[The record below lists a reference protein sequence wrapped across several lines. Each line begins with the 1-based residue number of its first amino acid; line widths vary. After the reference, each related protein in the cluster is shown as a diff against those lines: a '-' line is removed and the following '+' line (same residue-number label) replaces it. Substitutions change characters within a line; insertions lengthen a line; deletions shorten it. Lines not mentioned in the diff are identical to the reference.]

1 MTGVLVL
8 MVLTVLTVSGL
19 VSSSIGNDAH
29 ARAPEGHDTVP
40 AAISAGGPIID
51 ARADPVRSGRLPDR
65 TVALTFDDGPD
76 PVWTREILEVLA
88 RHRVPGTFFVVGS
101 MVARHPDMAQRVVA
115 SGSEIGVH
123 TFTHPDLAGVSD
135 LRRDREIADTEL
147 AIAGATGVS
156 THLVRPP
163 FSSTSDALDDPGYGT
178 VLAAGRQGYVTVL
191 TDVDGEDWQRPG
203 VDAIVR
209 NATPQNGAGAT
220 VLLHDAGGDRAQTV
234 AALDRLIPQLQAQ
247 GYRFATVSD
256 AAGLGPHGQPAPSR
270 DRMVG
275 QGLLAT
281 VGVAQGVVTLMEI
294 ALIGVGGLV
303 IARLVVMLVVARRH
317 AKRRRDPSFSWGE
330 PVTDPVSV
338 VVPAYNESENI
349 EATVRSILANDHPL
363 EVVVVDDGSTDG
375 TADLLEDLA
384 LPRVRVVRQANAGKS
399 EALNRGVAAAK
410 HDLIVMIDGDTIFQ
424 PDTVAQLVAPF
435 ADPAIGAVAGN
446 VKIANRDRLIPRMQ
460 HLEYVVGFNVDRRV
474 QDTWGSI
481 STIPGA
487 AGAFRREAVQEV
499 GGLSSDTLA
508 EDTDLTIALGR
519 AGWRV
524 VYSERALA
532 WTEAPVSAGQLWRQR
547 FRWSY
552 GTMQALWKHRRALR
566 ERGASGRMGRLGLAH
581 IGIFHVALPLAAPL
595 VDLLFVYGLL
605 FGDPA
610 VALLLWGSMLLLQL
624 IAGVL
629 AFRMDGEPLGPLWA
643 LPVQQIMYRQLM
655 YVVLVQA
662 VISAL
667 TGAGVR
673 WQKLQ
678 RTGAVAEHL
687 APAAPADTRL
697 GDDGR
702 SRPAADRLPAP
713 AAVRGPAPDAEP
725 AEPAATRAPRTGGG
739 RERWLDLLRAIALIR
754 VVTYHAFGDGWM
766 SMVFP
771 SMGVMFAL
779 GGSLMV
785 QSLRR
790 GEALDVIGH
799 RLRRLLPPLWFF
811 GLLAVPLMLWHG
823 WAGQD
828 ADGSVTS
835 PLVWSDLL
843 YWVFPLVD
851 PPGSDWGSDAVVGL
865 WYIRAYLW
873 FVLLTPLMLW
883 VFRRRPLLAL
893 SVPLLVVGL
902 DAVLGSPMG
911 EWGAIGPVLVDGA
924 TFAACWMLGFAHR
937 DGTLRKLPVLLA
949 WGGAA
954 VLVAGGLAWAFT
966 HPAGDIG
973 IDLNDIPF
981 AQALVSFGAVLL
993 VLRFNP
999 AVAWLER
1006 VPLLGRLVTVVNA
1019 RAITIYLWHNVAI
1032 AVSPSIGD
1040 VLGWES
1046 EGQHFAIAV
1055 VLIVVSVLAFGWV
1068 EDLAA
1073 GRSLSLLPN
1082 SGGGARRPARRAAE
1096 GPRPPVIPND
1106 VENGVTSAL
1115 SQGSLRALVGRVVGA
1130 APPSGHADRVAAVL
1144 PRPGQPRPGQTAA
1157 HQPRPAAA
1165 SGSAGDA
1172 RAVVAAGAARGTGPE
1187 PAASAVPSRRPRR
1200 PACRS
1205 RWGRG
1210 VRPAPAAG
1218 HRPLHPGA
1226 ADLGGPRRARPR
1238 ARPAAP
1244 AAVAHPHPAA
1254 TGPDA
1259 RRGDRGRAEPSAG
1272 PRPGA
1277 VVPGHGGR
1285 PGRRRQAGRTS
1296 RPPPPLRR
1304 RPGAA
1309 SLSVPTGRAGRR
1321 SGVRGDHPDHDA
1333 DRAEHG
1339 HHGAPEERRADVPRA
1354 PGAPHDDGRQ
1364 QPEDR
1369 DAEERQGERGEDA
1382 RGPVRHGAVALGGE
1396 LGRPGLAGGRVRRG
1410 VDRDGDPPP
1419 AGKKMP
1425 SQS

>member
-29 ARAPEGHDTVP
+29 ARAPEGHESVP

-51 ARADPVRSGRLPDR
+51 ARTDPVRSGRLPDR

-76 PVWTREILEVLA
+76 PVWTPEILEVLA

-123 TFTHPDLAGVSD
+123 TFTHPDLAGVSE

-281 VGVAQGVVTLMEI
+281 VGVAQGVVTLMKI

-399 EALNRGVAAAK
+399 AALNRGVAAAK

-446 VKIANRDRLIPRMQ
+446 VKIANRVRLIPRMQ

-474 QDTWGSI
+474 QDTWGAI

-524 VYSERALA
+524 VYAERALA

-687 APAAPADTRL
+687 APAAPAPVRSDTRL

-713 AAVRGPAPDAEP
+713 AAARGPAPDAEP

-739 RERWLDLLRAIALIR
+739 RERWLDLLRAGALIR

-883 VFRRRPLLAL
+883 VFRRRPLVAL

-954 VLVAGGLAWAFT
+954 VLVVGGLAWAFT

-1040 VLGWES
+1040 VLGRES

-1055 VLIVVSVLAFGWV
+1055 VLVVVSVLAFGWV

-1082 SGGGARRPARRAAE
+1082 SGGGARRPARRAAA

-1106 VENGVTSAL
+1106 VENVVTSAL

-1144 PRPGQPRPGQTAA
+1144 PRPGQPRPGQTGVDRPPSGQPVADP
-1157 HQPRPAAA
+1157 PRPSSTEAPRAAPA
-1165 SGSAGDA
+1165 PPSRPAPRGAPVPTGGARRPVPSSPPTGVPVPVGARGAVGSAGP
-1172 RAVVAAGAARGTGPE
+1172 GTGRYTPVPRT
-1187 PAASAVPSRRPRR
+1187 PAVPGVPVPVPAPPPPLPSPTPTPPRPSRTPDAATGVVPSRPRDHDPVLSFR
-1200 PACRS
+1200 E
-1205 RWGRG
+1205 GTG
-1210 VRPAPAAG
+1210 DAAG
-1218 HRPLHPGA
+1218 
-1226 ADLGGPRRARPR
+1226 D
-1238 ARPAAP
+1238 
-1244 AAVAHPHPAA
+1244 AA
-1254 TGPDA
+1254 TA
-1259 RRGDRGRAEPSAG
+1259 N
-1272 PRPGA
+1272 RP
-1277 VVPGHGGR
+1277 GGR
-1285 PGRRRQAGRTS
+1285 PGRHS
-1296 RPPPPLRR
+1296 R
-1304 RPGAA
+1304 
-1309 SLSVPTGRAGRR
+1309 
-1321 SGVRGDHPDHDA
+1321 RGDGP
-1333 DRAEHG
+1333 
-1339 HHGAPEERRADVPRA
+1339 APRR
-1354 PGAPHDDGRQ
+1354 
-1364 QPEDR
+1364 
-1369 DAEERQGERGEDA
+1369 
-1382 RGPVRHGAVALGGE
+1382 
-1396 LGRPGLAGGRVRRG
+1396 
-1410 VDRDGDPPP
+1410 
-1419 AGKKMP
+1419 
-1425 SQS
+1425 

>member
-1 MTGVLVL
+1 MTVVLVV

-19 VSSSIGNDAH
+19 VNSAIGNDAH
-29 ARAPEGHDTVP
+29 ARPPEGHEDVP

-51 ARADPVRSGRLPDR
+51 SRTQPVRSARLPDR

-76 PVWTREILEVLA
+76 PTWTPQILAVLA
-88 RHRVPGTFFVVGS
+88 RHQVPGTFFTVGS
-101 MVARHPDMAQRVVA
+101 MVARHPELAQRIVA

-135 LRRDREIADTEL
+135 WRRDREIADTEL

-156 THLVRPP
+156 THLIRPP
-163 FSSTSDALDDPGYGT
+163 FSSTADALDDPGYGT
-178 VLAAGRQGYVTVL
+178 VLAAGRDGYVTVL
-191 TDVDGEDWQRPG
+191 TDVDSEDWQRPG
-203 VDAIVR
+203 VDAVVR

-220 VLLHDAGGDRAQTV
+220 VLLHDAGGDRTQTV
-234 AALDRLIPQLQAQ
+234 AALDRLIPELQAQ

-256 AAGLGPHGQPAPSR
+256 AAGLGPHGQPAPAR
-270 DRMVG
+270 DRTLG
-275 QGLLAT
+275 HALLAT
-281 VGVAQGVVTLMEI
+281 VGVAQGVVSVMAL
-294 ALIGVGGLV
+294 ALIGVGALV
-303 IARLVVMLVVARRH
+303 IMRLVVMVVVARRH

-338 VVPAYNESENI
+338 VVPAYNEAENI

-384 LPRVRVVRQANAGKS
+384 LPRVRVVRQENAGKS
-399 EALNRGVAAAK
+399 AALNRGVAAAK

-424 PDTVAQLVAPF
+424 PDTVGQLVAPF
-435 ADPAIGAVAGN
+435 ADPGTGAVAGN
-446 VKIANRDRLIPRMQ
+446 VKIANRTRMVPRMQ
-460 HLEYVVGFNVDRRV
+460 HIEYVVGFNVDRRV
-474 QDTWGSI
+474 QDSWGSI

-524 VYSERALA
+524 VYADRALA

-581 IGIFHVALPLAAPL
+581 IGVFHVALPLAAPL
-595 VDLLFVYGLL
+595 VDLLFVYGLI

-610 VALLLWGSMLLLQL
+610 VALLLWGSMLVLQV
-624 IAGVL
+624 IAGVI
-629 AFRMDGEPLGPLWA
+629 AFRMDDEPLGPLWA
-643 LPVQQIMYRQLM
+643 LPVQQLMYRQLM

-662 VISAL
+662 VVSAL

-687 APAAPADTRL
+687 AAPA
-697 GDDGR
+697 GQDGR

-713 AAVRGPAPDAEP
+713 ATVRGPAPDDAPAAP
-725 AEPAATRAPRTGGG
+725 AETRAPRTGGG
-739 RERWLDLLRAIALIR
+739 RERWLDLLRATALVR

-811 GLLAVPLMLWHG
+811 GLLAVPIMLWHG

-828 ADGSVTS
+828 ADGDVVS

-843 YWVFPLVD
+843 YWVFPLID
-851 PPGSDWGSDAVVGL
+851 PPGSDWGADAVVGL

-873 FVLLTPLMLW
+873 FVLLTPVMLW
-883 VFRRRPLLAL
+883 AFRRRPLVALA
-893 SVPLLVVGL
+893 VPLVVVGV
-902 DAVLGSPMG
+902 DAVLGSPIS
-911 EWGAIGPVLVDGA
+911 EWANAGPVLVDGA

-937 DGTLRKLPVLLA
+937 DGTLRRLPLA
-949 WGGAA
+949 LTSGLA
-954 VLVAGGLAWAFT
+954 VLFVGGGLAWAFT

-981 AQALVSFGAVLL
+981 AQALVSLGAVLL
-993 VLRFNP
+993 VLRLNP
-999 AVAWLER
+999 QVAWLEK
-1006 VPLLGRLVTVVNA
+1006 VPVLGRLVTVVNA

-1032 AVSPSIGD
+1032 GVAPAIGD
-1040 VLGWES
+1040 RFGWNS

-1055 VLIVVSVLAFGWV
+1055 WLIVVAVLAFGWV

-1073 GRSLSLLPN
+1073 GRKLSLLPDGRGN
-1082 SGGGARRPARRAAE
+1082 ARREPRRAAA
-1096 GPRPPVIPND
+1096 GPTPPVIPTD
-1106 VENGVTSAL
+1106 VENGETSAL
-1115 SQGSLRALVGRVVGA
+1115 SQGSLRTRISRVVGVA
-1130 APPSGHADRVAAVL
+1130 PSPPVDRVVARPRPALSAPPVASPPAGV
-1144 PRPGQPRPGQTAA
+1144 PRPGGPGTGRYSPVPAGVP
-1157 HQPRPAAA
+1157 PRPA
-1165 SGSAGDA
+1165 
-1172 RAVVAAGAARGTGPE
+1172 
-1187 PAASAVPSRRPRR
+1187 
-1200 PACRS
+1200 
-1205 RWGRG
+1205 
-1210 VRPAPAAG
+1210 
-1218 HRPLHPGA
+1218 PGC
-1226 ADLGGPRRARPR
+1226 
-1238 ARPAAP
+1238 
-1244 AAVAHPHPAA
+1244 
-1254 TGPDA
+1254 
-1259 RRGDRGRAEPSAG
+1259 S
-1272 PRPGA
+1272 
-1277 VVPGHGGR
+1277 
-1285 PGRRRQAGRTS
+1285 
-1296 RPPPPLRR
+1296 
-1304 RPGAA
+1304 
-1309 SLSVPTGRAGRR
+1309 
-1321 SGVRGDHPDHDA
+1321 
-1333 DRAEHG
+1333 
-1339 HHGAPEERRADVPRA
+1339 
-1354 PGAPHDDGRQ
+1354 
-1364 QPEDR
+1364 
-1369 DAEERQGERGEDA
+1369 
-1382 RGPVRHGAVALGGE
+1382 
-1396 LGRPGLAGGRVRRG
+1396 
-1410 VDRDGDPPP
+1410 
-1419 AGKKMP
+1419 
-1425 SQS
+1425 

>member
-1 MTGVLVL
+1 MTKRRTRSTAPKRRWGIWTMTGVLVL

-29 ARAPEGHDTVP
+29 ARAPEGHESVP

-76 PVWTREILEVLA
+76 PVWTPEILEVLA

-123 TFTHPDLAGVSD
+123 TFTHPDLAGVSE

-399 EALNRGVAAAK
+399 AALNRGVAAAK

-524 VYSERALA
+524 VYAERALA
-532 WTEAPVSAGQLWRQR
+532 WTEAPVSAG
-547 FRWSY
+547 
-552 GTMQALWKHRRALR
+552 
-566 ERGASGRMGRLGLAH
+566 
-581 IGIFHVALPLAAPL
+581 
-595 VDLLFVYGLL
+595 
-605 FGDPA
+605 PA
-610 VALLLWGSMLLLQL
+610 VAPAVPLELRDDAGALEAPPRAARTRRLGTHGAPRARPHRDLPRRAAAGRAPGRPALRLRAALRRPGGGAAALGLDAAAAADRRRARVPDGRRAARSRSGPCRCNRSCTGSSCTWCWS
-624 IAGVL
+624 
-629 AFRMDGEPLGPLWA
+629 RPS
-643 LPVQQIMYRQLM
+643 
-655 YVVLVQA
+655 
-662 VISAL
+662 ISAL

-687 APAAPADTRL
+687 APAAPARADTRL

-823 WAGQD
+823 WAAQD

-1144 PRPGQPRPGQTAA
+1144 PRPGASPLRTDRRRPGPSGT
-1157 HQPRPAAA
+1157 PPVLRPGA
-1165 SGSAGDA
+1165 SRGA
-1172 RAVVAAGAARGTGPE
+1172 RAVVAAGASGRSGPGRWRPPSRPVVPADRRAGHGGGPGRPPARAPVATPRCPGRRPSPACPSPCPPRRLRCLLPRPPRRDRPGPPTPATGV
-1187 PAASAVPSRRPRR
+1187 VPSRPRGHDPVLSFR
-1200 PACRS
+1200 DTA
-1205 RWGRG
+1205 GDGARG
-1210 VRPAPAAG
+1210 ET
-1218 HRPLHPGA
+1218 
-1226 ADLGGPRRARPR
+1226 
-1238 ARPAAP
+1238 
-1244 AAVAHPHPAA
+1244 A
-1254 TGPDA
+1254 TG
-1259 RRGDRGRAEPSAG
+1259 DRP
-1272 PRPGA
+1272 
-1277 VVPGHGGR
+1277 GGR
-1285 PGRRRQAGRTS
+1285 PGRHH
-1296 RPPPPLRR
+1296 
-1304 RPGAA
+1304 
-1309 SLSVPTGRAGRR
+1309 R
-1321 SGVRGDHPDHDA
+1321 SGD
-1333 DRAEHG
+1333 
-1339 HHGAPEERRADVPRA
+1339 
-1354 PGAPHDDGRQ
+1354 
-1364 QPEDR
+1364 
-1369 DAEERQGERGEDA
+1369 
-1382 RGPVRHGAVALGGE
+1382 
-1396 LGRPGLAGGRVRRG
+1396 
-1410 VDRDGDPPP
+1410 DPPP
-1419 AGKKMP
+1419 RR
-1425 SQS
+1425 

>member
-1 MTGVLVL
+1 M
-8 MVLTVLTVSGL
+8 
-19 VSSSIGNDAH
+19 
-29 ARAPEGHDTVP
+29 
-40 AAISAGGPIID
+40 
-51 ARADPVRSGRLPDR
+51 
-65 TVALTFDDGPD
+65 
-76 PVWTREILEVLA
+76 
-88 RHRVPGTFFVVGS
+88 
-101 MVARHPDMAQRVVA
+101 
-115 SGSEIGVH
+115 
-123 TFTHPDLAGVSD
+123 
-135 LRRDREIADTEL
+135 
-147 AIAGATGVS
+147 
-156 THLVRPP
+156 
-163 FSSTSDALDDPGYGT
+163 
-178 VLAAGRQGYVTVL
+178 
-191 TDVDGEDWQRPG
+191 
-203 VDAIVR
+203 
-209 NATPQNGAGAT
+209 
-220 VLLHDAGGDRAQTV
+220 
-234 AALDRLIPQLQAQ
+234 
-247 GYRFATVSD
+247 
-256 AAGLGPHGQPAPSR
+256 
-270 DRMVG
+270 
-275 QGLLAT
+275 
-281 VGVAQGVVTLMEI
+281 
-294 ALIGVGGLV
+294 
-303 IARLVVMLVVARRH
+303 
-317 AKRRRDPSFSWGE
+317 
-330 PVTDPVSV
+330 
-338 VVPAYNESENI
+338 
-349 EATVRSILANDHPL
+349 
-363 EVVVVDDGSTDG
+363 
-375 TADLLEDLA
+375 
-384 LPRVRVVRQANAGKS
+384 
-399 EALNRGVAAAK
+399 
-410 HDLIVMIDGDTIFQ
+410 
-424 PDTVAQLVAPF
+424 
-435 ADPAIGAVAGN
+435 
-446 VKIANRDRLIPRMQ
+446 
-460 HLEYVVGFNVDRRV
+460 
-474 QDTWGSI
+474 
-481 STIPGA
+481 
-487 AGAFRREAVQEV
+487 
-499 GGLSSDTLA
+499 
-508 EDTDLTIALGR
+508 
-519 AGWRV
+519 
-524 VYSERALA
+524 
-532 WTEAPVSAGQLWRQR
+532 
-547 FRWSY
+547 
-552 GTMQALWKHRRALR
+552 
-566 ERGASGRMGRLGLAH
+566 
-581 IGIFHVALPLAAPL
+581 
-595 VDLLFVYGLL
+595 
-605 FGDPA
+605 
-610 VALLLWGSMLLLQL
+610 
-624 IAGVL
+624 
-629 AFRMDGEPLGPLWA
+629 
-643 LPVQQIMYRQLM
+643 
-655 YVVLVQA
+655 
-662 VISAL
+662 
-667 TGAGVR
+667 
-673 WQKLQ
+673 
-678 RTGAVAEHL
+678 
-687 APAAPADTRL
+687 
-697 GDDGR
+697 
-702 SRPAADRLPAP
+702 
-713 AAVRGPAPDAEP
+713 
-725 AEPAATRAPRTGGG
+725 
-739 RERWLDLLRAIALIR
+739 
-754 VVTYHAFGDGWM
+754 TYHAFGDGWM

-1144 PRPGQPRPGQTAA
+1144 PRPGQPRTDQSRPGQTGADQPPGRA
-1157 HQPRPAAA
+1157 GVDQARPDQPRPSSTPAPRAAPA
-1165 SGSAGDA
+1165 PSSRPAP
-1172 RAVVAAGAARGTGPE
+1172 RGLRSR
-1187 PAASAVPSRRPRR
+1187 PAAPAVPCRRPRR

-1210 VRPAPAAG
+1210 VRRHPADRAPAATP
-1218 HRPLHPGA
+1218 RCPRTSAVPG
-1226 ADLGGPRRARPR
+1226 RARPR

-1244 AAVAHPHPAA
+1244 AAVSHARPAA

-1259 RRGDRGRAEPSAG
+1259 RRRDRRRAGRPRGHDPVLSFRDAAEGKDRRGTG
-1272 PRPGA
+1272 P
-1277 VVPGHGGR
+1277 GGR
-1285 PGRRRQAGRTS
+1285 PGR
-1296 RPPPPLRR
+1296 
-1304 RPGAA
+1304 
-1309 SLSVPTGRAGRR
+1309 
-1321 SGVRGDHPDHDA
+1321 
-1333 DRAEHG
+1333 
-1339 HHGAPEERRADVPRA
+1339 HH
-1354 PGAPHDDGRQ
+1354 
-1364 QPEDR
+1364 
-1369 DAEERQGERGEDA
+1369 
-1382 RGPVRHGAVALGGE
+1382 RHGDDPA
-1396 LGRPGLAGGRVRRG
+1396 PRR
-1410 VDRDGDPPP
+1410 
-1419 AGKKMP
+1419 
-1425 SQS
+1425 

>member
-1 MTGVLVL
+1 MTTTGTQTSRPPRRWGIWTMTGVLAV

-19 VSSSIGNDAH
+19 VNASIGNDAH
-29 ARAPEGHDTVP
+29 ARAPEGHDAVP
-40 AAISAGGPIID
+40 SSVSTGGPIID
-51 ARADPVRSGRLPDR
+51 ARTDPVRSARLPER

-76 PVWTREILEVLA
+76 PTWTPEILAVLA

-101 MVARHPDMAQRVVA
+101 MVARHPDLAQRVVT

-123 TFTHPDLAGVSD
+123 TFTHPDLAGVSEW
-135 LRRDREIADTEL
+135 RRDREIADTEL
-147 AIAGATGVS
+147 AIAGATGIS

-178 VLAAGRQGYVTVL
+178 VVAAGRQGYVTVL

-234 AALDRLIPQLQAQ
+234 AALDKLIPQLQAQ
-247 GYRFATVSD
+247 GYRFTTVSA
-256 AAGLGPHGQPAPSR
+256 AAGLGPHGQPAPPR
-270 DRMVG
+270 DRFVG
-275 QGLLAT
+275 QALLAT
-281 VGVAQGVVTLMEI
+281 VGVAQGLVTLMQV

-303 IARLVVMLVVARRH
+303 ILRLVVMVVVARRH
-317 AKRRRDPSFSWGE
+317 ARRRKDPAFTWGD

-338 VVPAYNESENI
+338 IVPAYNEAENI

-384 LPRVRVVRQANAGKS
+384 LPRVRVIRQVNAGKS
-399 EALNRGVAAAK
+399 AALNRGVAAAK
-410 HDLIVMIDGDTIFQ
+410 NDLIVMIDGDTIFQ

-435 ADPAIGAVAGN
+435 ADPDVGAVAGN

-474 QDTWGSI
+474 QDAWGSI

-524 VYSERALA
+524 VYNERALA

-581 IGIFHVALPLAAPL
+581 IGIFHVGLPLAAPL

-610 VALLLWGSMLLLQL
+610 VALMLWGSMLLLQL

-643 LPVQQIMYRQLM
+643 LPVQQLMYRQLM

-687 APAAPADTRL
+687 ATPQVA
-697 GDDGR
+697 DGR

-713 AAVRGPAPDAEP
+713 AVTRGPAPDDAPVSAEVP
-725 AEPAATRAPRTGGG
+725 VAKPKGGG
-739 RERWLDLLRAIALIR
+739 RERWLDLLRAIALLR
-754 VVTYHAFGDGWM
+754 VVTYHAFGGGWM

-811 GLLAVPLMLWHG
+811 GLLAVPVMLWHG
-823 WAGQD
+823 WAAQD
-828 ADGSVTS
+828 ADGTVES
-835 PLVWSDLL
+835 PLVWSNLL
-843 YWVFPLVD
+843 YWLFPLVD
-851 PPGSDWGSDAVVGL
+851 PPGSDWGADAVVGL

-883 VFRRRPLLAL
+883 AFRRRPVVALA
-893 SVPLLVVGL
+893 VPLVVVGL
-902 DAVLGSPMG
+902 DAILGSPLG

-937 DGTLRKLPVLLA
+937 DGTLRRIPVLAA
-949 WGGAA
+949 WGAAA
-954 VLVAGGLAWAFT
+954 VLVAGGLYWAFT
-966 HPAGDIG
+966 HPAGDDG
-973 IDLNDIPF
+973 VDLNDIPF

-993 VLRFNP
+993 VLRLNP
-999 AVAWLER
+999 QVAWLER

-1032 AVSPSIGD
+1032 AFAPSIGD
-1040 VLGWES
+1040 LFGWDS
-1046 EGQHFAIAV
+1046 EGQHFLIAV
-1055 VLIVVSVLAFGWV
+1055 WLVIVAVLAFGWV

-1073 GRSLSLLPN
+1073 GRSLSLLPD
-1082 SGGGARRPARRAAE
+1082 GRGKARPARRVAE
-1096 GPRPPVIPND
+1096 GPKPPVIPTD
-1106 VENGVTSAL
+1106 VENGETSAL
-1115 SQGSLRALVGRVVGA
+1115 SQGSLRARFARFTGA
-1130 APPSGHADRVAAVL
+1130 APVPGPHADRVAAVL
-1144 PRPGQPRPGQTAA
+1144 P
-1157 HQPRPAAA
+1157 PRPAGRPPVPTSPPTGVPMNPGTGRYTRVPAEAA
-1165 SGSAGDA
+1165 PGGHPGPGAGPGAGPGSAPGPG
-1172 RAVVAAGAARGTGPE
+1172 AGPGPATGRW
-1187 PAASAVPSRRPRR
+1187 AGGRVPS
-1200 PACRS
+1200 
-1205 RWGRG
+1205 
-1210 VRPAPAAG
+1210 
-1218 HRPLHPGA
+1218 PGA
-1226 ADLGGPRRARPR
+1226 APGPASVTPS
-1238 ARPAAP
+1238 RPASVPAP
-1244 AAVAHPHPAA
+1244 VPA
-1254 TGPDA
+1254 
-1259 RRGDRGRAEPSAG
+1259 
-1272 PRPGA
+1272 
-1277 VVPGHGGR
+1277 
-1285 PGRRRQAGRTS
+1285 
-1296 RPPPPLRR
+1296 PPPPLPSPTPTPPRPAR
-1304 RPGAA
+1304 PARPGGPAQPA
-1309 SLSVPTGRAGRR
+1309 TPPRGQGRPEPTRAPDEPVLSF
-1321 SGVRGDHPDHDA
+1321 
-1333 DRAEHG
+1333 AE
-1339 HHGAPEERRADVPRA
+1339 GAPRPR
-1354 PGAPHDDGRQ
+1354 GRHHRS
-1364 QPEDR
+1364 D
-1369 DAEERQGERGEDA
+1369 
-1382 RGPVRHGAVALGGE
+1382 
-1396 LGRPGLAGGRVRRG
+1396 
-1410 VDRDGDPPP
+1410 
-1419 AGKKMP
+1419 
-1425 SQS
+1425 

>member
-1 MTGVLVL
+1 MNRRTRPTPPRRRWGIWTMTGVLVL

-29 ARAPEGHDTVP
+29 ARAPEGHETVP

-51 ARADPVRSGRLPDR
+51 ARTDPVRSGRLPDR

-76 PVWTREILEVLA
+76 PVWTPEILEVLA

-123 TFTHPDLAGVSD
+123 TFTHPDLAGVSE

-281 VGVAQGVVTLMEI
+281 VGVAQGVVTLMEV

-338 VVPAYNESENI
+338 VVPAYNESDNI

-399 EALNRGVAAAK
+399 AALNRGVAAAK

-424 PDTVAQLVAPF
+424 SDTVAQLVAPF

-524 VYSERALA
+524 VYAEHALA

-581 IGIFHVALPLAAPL
+581 IGVFHVALPLAAPL

-687 APAAPADTRL
+687 APAAPARADTRL

-702 SRPAADRLPAP
+702 SRPAADRLPVP

-828 ADGSVTS
+828 ADGTVTS

-954 VLVAGGLAWAFT
+954 VLVAGGLGWAFT

-999 AVAWLER
+999 QVAWLER

-1032 AVSPSIGD
+1032 AVSPTIGD

-1055 VLIVVSVLAFGWV
+1055 ALIVVSVLGFGWV

-1082 SGGGARRPARRAAE
+1082 SGGGARRPARRAPE

-1144 PRPGQPRPGQTAA
+1144 PRPGQPRPGQDGADQPRPD
-1157 HQPRPAAA
+1157 QPRPASAPAPRAA
-1165 SGSAGDA
+1165 PGPASRPAPRGAPTPSGGAGRPVPSSPATGVPVPVGARGAAGSAGP
-1172 RAVVAAGAARGTGPE
+1172 GTGRYTPV
-1187 PAASAVPSRRPRR
+1187 PRTSAVPS
-1200 PACRS
+1200 
-1205 RWGRG
+1205 
-1210 VRPAPAAG
+1210 
-1218 HRPLHPGA
+1218 
-1226 ADLGGPRRARPR
+1226 GGPVPV
-1238 ARPAAP
+1238 PA
-1244 AAVAHPHPAA
+1244 
-1254 TGPDA
+1254 
-1259 RRGDRGRAEPSAG
+1259 
-1272 PRPGA
+1272 
-1277 VVPGHGGR
+1277 
-1285 PGRRRQAGRTS
+1285 
-1296 RPPPPLRR
+1296 PPPPLPSPTPRPTPQPTARPARPAPRLVTPSGGTARRPSAPPDPTGSPETVTGLVPGRAAAHEPVLSFDDPSVR
-1304 RPGAA
+1304 RPGRHH
-1309 SLSVPTGRAGRR
+1309 RAG
-1321 SGVRGDHPDHDA
+1321 
-1333 DRAEHG
+1333 
-1339 HHGAPEERRADVPRA
+1339 
-1354 PGAPHDDGRQ
+1354 DDGSS
-1364 QPEDR
+1364 P
-1369 DAEERQGERGEDA
+1369 RG
-1382 RGPVRHGAVALGGE
+1382 
-1396 LGRPGLAGGRVRRG
+1396 
-1410 VDRDGDPPP
+1410 
-1419 AGKKMP
+1419 
-1425 SQS
+1425 

>member
-1 MTGVLVL
+1 
-8 MVLTVLTVSGL
+8 
-19 VSSSIGNDAH
+19 
-29 ARAPEGHDTVP
+29 
-40 AAISAGGPIID
+40 
-51 ARADPVRSGRLPDR
+51 
-65 TVALTFDDGPD
+65 
-76 PVWTREILEVLA
+76 
-88 RHRVPGTFFVVGS
+88 

-524 VYSERALA
+524 VYAERALA
-532 WTEAPVSAGQLWRQR
+532 WTEAPVTAGQLWRQR

-713 AAVRGPAPDAEP
+713 ATVRGPAPDAEP

-739 RERWLDLLRAIALIR
+739 RERWLDLLRAVALIR

-851 PPGSDWGSDAVVGL
+851 PPGSDWGADAVVGL

-981 AQALVSFGAVLL
+981 APGPGLVRRGAARAAVQPGGRVAGAGAAARAPGHRRQRPGDHDLPVAQRGHRGRALDRRRPRLGVRGPALRDRRRPDRRQRARVRLGRGPRGGPVALAAAEQRRRGPSPGPSCRRGPPPAGDPQRRRERGHVGAV
-993 VLRFNP
+993 
-999 AVAWLER
+999 AGVAAR
-1006 VPLLGRLVTVVNA
+1006 PRRPGR
-1019 RAITIYLWHNVAI
+1019 R
-1032 AVSPSIGD
+1032 
-1040 VLGWES
+1040 
-1046 EGQHFAIAV
+1046 
-1055 VLIVVSVLAFGWV
+1055 
-1068 EDLAA
+1068 
-1073 GRSLSLLPN
+1073 GRTAL
-1082 SGGGARRPARRAAE
+1082 GARRPRRRGPAPPRAAA
-1096 GPRPPVIPND
+1096 PRTDRRRSSPVPISP
-1106 VENGVTSAL
+1106 VA
-1115 SQGSLRALVGRVVGA
+1115 GSRPATPAPDTRPAPRGA
-1130 APPSGHADRVAAVL
+1130 PAPD
-1144 PRPGQPRPGQTAA
+1144 
-1157 HQPRPAAA
+1157 RPAA
-1165 SGSAGDA
+1165 
-1172 RAVVAAGAARGTGPE
+1172 P
-1187 PAASAVPSRRPRR
+1187 AVPSRRPRR

-1205 RWGRG
+1205 RSGRG
-1210 VRPAPAAG
+1210 VRSAPPARAPAATPRCRAP
-1218 HRPLHPGA
+1218 RPSPVCPSPCP
-1226 ADLGGPRRARPR
+1226 PRRPRCRLPRPPRRDRPGRPTRRPGSCR
-1238 ARPAAP
+1238 AVRGATTRCCRSATRQ
-1244 AAVAHPHPAA
+1244 A
-1254 TGPDA
+1254 TG
-1259 RRGDRGRAEPSAG
+1259 RRGPA
-1272 PRPGA
+1272 
-1277 VVPGHGGR
+1277 GGR
-1285 PGRRRQAGRTS
+1285 PGRHH
-1296 RPPPPLRR
+1296 
-1304 RPGAA
+1304 
-1309 SLSVPTGRAGRR
+1309 R
-1321 SGVRGDHPDHDA
+1321 SGDDP
-1333 DRAEHG
+1333 
-1339 HHGAPEERRADVPRA
+1339 APRR
-1354 PGAPHDDGRQ
+1354 
-1364 QPEDR
+1364 
-1369 DAEERQGERGEDA
+1369 
-1382 RGPVRHGAVALGGE
+1382 
-1396 LGRPGLAGGRVRRG
+1396 
-1410 VDRDGDPPP
+1410 
-1419 AGKKMP
+1419 
-1425 SQS
+1425 

>member
-1 MTGVLVL
+1 MTAVLAV

-19 VSSSIGNDAH
+19 VNAGIGNDAH
-29 ARAPEGHDTVP
+29 ARAPEGHDAVP
-40 AAISAGGPIID
+40 AGVSTGGPIID
-51 ARADPVRSGRLPDR
+51 ARADPVRSARLPER

-76 PVWTREILEVLA
+76 PVWTPAILEVLA

-115 SGSEIGVH
+115 AGSEIGVH
-123 TFTHPDLAGVSD
+123 TFTHPDLAGVTD
-135 LRRDREIADTEL
+135 WRRDREIADTEL

-178 VLAAGRQGYVTVL
+178 VVAAGRAGYVTVL

-234 AALDRLIPQLQAQ
+234 AALDKLIPVLQAQ
-247 GYRFATVSD
+247 GYRFTTVSD
-256 AAGLGPHGQPAPSR
+256 AAGLGPHGQPAPPR
-270 DRMVG
+270 DRLVG
-275 QGLLAT
+275 QALLAT
-281 VGVAQGVVTLMEI
+281 VGVAQGLVTLMQV

-303 IARLVVMLVVARRH
+303 ILRLVVMVVVARRH
-317 AKRRRDPSFSWGE
+317 ARRRQDPGFSWGA

-338 VVPAYNESENI
+338 VVPAYNEAENI

-384 LPRVRVVRQANAGKS
+384 LPRARVVRQANAGKS
-399 EALNRGVAAAK
+399 AALNRGVAAAK

-435 ADPAIGAVAGN
+435 ADPATGAVAGN

-474 QDTWGSI
+474 QDSWGSI

-524 VYSERALA
+524 VYNEHALA

-581 IGIFHVALPLAAPL
+581 IGVFHVALPLAAPL

-610 VALLLWGSMLLLQL
+610 VALMLWGSMLLLQL

-643 LPVQQIMYRQLM
+643 LPVQQLMYRQLM

-662 VISAL
+662 VTSAL

-678 RTGAVAEHL
+678 RVGAVAEHL
-687 APAAPADTRL
+687 DAPQAA
-697 GDDGR
+697 DGR

-713 AAVRGPAPDAEP
+713 AVTRGPAPDDAPSSEVP
-725 AEPAATRAPRTGGG
+725 VATAADKPKGGG
-739 RERWLDLLRAIALIR
+739 RERWLDLLRAVALLR
-754 VVTYHAFGDGWM
+754 VVTYHAFGGGWM

-811 GLLAVPLMLWHG
+811 GLLAVPVMLWHG
-823 WAGQD
+823 WAAQD
-828 ADGSVTS
+828 ADGTVES
-835 PLVWSDLL
+835 PLVWSNLL
-843 YWVFPLVD
+843 YWLFPLID
-851 PPGSDWGSDAVVGL
+851 PPGSDWGADAVVGL

-883 VFRRRPLLAL
+883 AFRRRPAVALA
-893 SVPLLVVGL
+893 VPLLVVGL
-902 DAVLGSPMG
+902 DAVLGSPLG

-937 DGTLRKLPVLLA
+937 DGTLRRIPVLAA
-949 WGGAA
+949 WGAAA
-954 VLVAGGLAWAFT
+954 VLVAGGLLWAFS
-966 HPAGDIG
+966 HPAGDDG
-973 IDLNDIPF
+973 VDLNDIPF

-993 VLRFNP
+993 VLRLNP
-999 AVAWLER
+999 QVAWLER

-1032 AVSPSIGD
+1032 AFAPSIGD
-1040 VLGWES
+1040 VFGWDS
-1046 EGQHFAIAV
+1046 EGQHFLIAV
-1055 VLIVVSVLAFGWV
+1055 WLIIVAVLAFGWV

-1073 GRSLSLLPN
+1073 GRALSLLPD
-1082 SGGGARRPARRAAE
+1082 GRGKARPAKRAVE
-1096 GPRPPVIPND
+1096 GPRPPVIPTD
-1106 VENGVTSAL
+1106 VENGETSAL
-1115 SQGSLRALVGRVVGA
+1115 SQGSLRARFARLTGA
-1130 APPSGHADRVAAVL
+1130 APVPGPHADRVAAVVPPR
-1144 PRPGQPRPGQTAA
+1144 PRPGGPPAGRRPVPSSPPTGVPVPGTGRYTRV
-1157 HQPRPAAA
+1157 P
-1165 SGSAGDA
+1165 
-1172 RAVVAAGAARGTGPE
+1172 VGAAP
-1187 PAASAVPSRRPRR
+1187 
-1200 PACRS
+1200 
-1205 RWGRG
+1205 
-1210 VRPAPAAG
+1210 
-1218 HRPLHPGA
+1218 
-1226 ADLGGPRRARPR
+1226 
-1238 ARPAAP
+1238 
-1244 AAVAHPHPAA
+1244 
-1254 TGPDA
+1254 
-1259 RRGDRGRAEPSAG
+1259 
-1272 PRPGA
+1272 
-1277 VVPGHGGR
+1277 GR
-1285 PGRRRQAGRTS
+1285 PGGPVTGTWAGGPVPAPVPGPAPIPA
-1296 RPPPPLRR
+1296 PPPPLPSPAPARSAP
-1304 RPGAA
+1304 RPGNGRPVPAG
-1309 SLSVPTGRAGRR
+1309 PTGH
-1321 SGVRGDHPDHDA
+1321 VP
-1333 DRAEHG
+1333 
-1339 HHGAPEERRADVPRA
+1339 RRASDEPA
-1354 PGAPHDDGRQ
+1354 PSSGDGR
-1364 QPEDR
+1364 PR
-1369 DAEERQGERGEDA
+1369 PPG
-1382 RGPVRHGAVALGGE
+1382 RHHRA
-1396 LGRPGLAGGRVRRG
+1396 
-1410 VDRDGDPPP
+1410 D
-1419 AGKKMP
+1419 
-1425 SQS
+1425 

>member
-1 MTGVLVL
+1 MTVVLTV

-19 VSSSIGNDAH
+19 VNASIGNDAH
-29 ARAPEGHDTVP
+29 ARAPEGHDAVP
-40 AAISAGGPIID
+40 PGIAAGGPIID
-51 ARADPVRSGRLPDR
+51 ARADPVRSAHLPDR

-76 PVWTREILEVLA
+76 PTWTPQILAVLA

-101 MVARHPDMAQRVVA
+101 MVAQHPDMAQRIVA
-115 SGSEIGVH
+115 AGSELGVH
-123 TFTHPDLAGVSD
+123 TFTHPDLAGVSTW
-135 LRRDREIADTEL
+135 RRDREIADTEL
-147 AIAGATGVS
+147 AIAGATGIS

-178 VLAAGRQGYVTVL
+178 VVAAGRAGYVTVL

-209 NATPQNGAGAT
+209 NATPQHGAGAT
-220 VLLHDAGGDRAQTV
+220 VLLHDAGGDRSQTV

-247 GYRFATVSD
+247 GYRFTTVSD
-256 AAGLGPHGQPAPSR
+256 AAGLGPYGQPAPSR
-270 DRMVG
+270 DRVVG
-275 QGLLAT
+275 QALLAT
-281 VGVAQGVVTLMEI
+281 VGVAQGLVTLMEI
-294 ALIGVGGLV
+294 ALVGVGGLV

-317 AKRRRDPSFSWGE
+317 ARRRRDPAFSWGE

-338 VVPAYNESENI
+338 VVPAYNEAENI
-349 EATVRSILANDHPL
+349 EATVRSILASGHPL

-399 EALNRGVAAAK
+399 AALNRGVAAAR

-424 PDTVAQLVAPF
+424 PDTVAELVAPF
-435 ADPAIGAVAGN
+435 ADPDVGAVAGN
-446 VKIANRDRLIPRMQ
+446 VKIANRDRLVPRMQ

-474 QDTWGSI
+474 QDSWGSI

-524 VYSERALA
+524 VYAEKALA

-581 IGIFHVALPLAAPL
+581 VAVFHVALPLAAPL

-610 VALLLWGSMLLLQL
+610 VALLLWGSMLLLQV

-643 LPVQQIMYRQLM
+643 LPVQQLMYRQLM

-662 VISAL
+662 VISAV

-678 RTGAVAEHL
+678 RVGAVAEHL
-687 APAAPADTRL
+687 RAPA
-697 GDDGR
+697 GQDGR

-713 AAVRGPAPDAEP
+713 PATRGPAPDAAP
-725 AEPAATRAPRTGGG
+725 ASSETPVAPPRGGG
-739 RERWLDLLRAIALIR
+739 RERWLDLLRAIALLR
-754 VVTYHAFGDGWM
+754 VVTYHAFGGGWM

-811 GLLAVPLMLWHG
+811 GLLAVPVMLWHG
-823 WAGQD
+823 WPAQD
-828 ADGSVTS
+828 ADGTVTS

-843 YWVFPLVD
+843 YWLFPLID
-851 PPGSDWGSDAVVGL
+851 PPGSDWGADAVIGL

-883 VFRRRPLLAL
+883 AFRRRPLVALA
-893 SVPLLVVGL
+893 VPLVVVGL
-902 DAVLGSPMG
+902 DALAGSPLG
-911 EWGAIGPVLVDGA
+911 EWGAAGPAVVDGA

-937 DGTLRKLPVLLA
+937 EGTLRRLA
-949 WGGAA
+949 PWISSCAA
-954 VLVAGGLAWAFT
+954 VVLVAGGLVWAFT
-966 HPAGDIG
+966 HPAGDDG
-973 IDLNDIPF
+973 VDLNDIPF

-993 VLRFNP
+993 VLRMNP
-999 AVAWLER
+999 QVAWLER
-1006 VPLLGRLVTVVNA
+1006 VPVLGRLVTVVNA

-1032 AVSPSIGD
+1032 AVAPEIGD
-1040 VLGWES
+1040 LFGWDA
-1046 EGQHFAIAV
+1046 EGQHFAVAV
-1055 VLIVVSVLAFGWV
+1055 WLIVVAVLAFGWV

-1073 GRSLSLLPN
+1073 GRTLSVLPDGRGN
-1082 SGGGARRPARRAAE
+1082 ARPAQRAVV
-1096 GPRPPVIPND
+1096 GPRPPVIPTD
-1106 VENGVTSAL
+1106 VESGETSAL
-1115 SQGSLRALVGRVVGA
+1115 SQGSLRAFLGRVVGA
-1130 APPSGHADRVAAVL
+1130 APPAPPSGPADRVVAR
-1144 PRPGQPRPGQTAA
+1144 PR
-1157 HQPRPAAA
+1157 PRPAPTHRGPVPSPPA
-1165 SGSAGDA
+1165 GSPT
-1172 RAVVAAGAARGTGPE
+1172 AGAGPGTGRYTPV
-1187 PAASAVPSRRPRR
+1187 PAGAGAVPGPVAGPVARPSARSTAGTAPPGRPR
-1200 PACRS
+1200 PAS
-1205 RWGRG
+1205 TGAPM
-1210 VRPAPAAG
+1210 PA
-1218 HRPLHPGA
+1218 
-1226 ADLGGPRRARPR
+1226 
-1238 ARPAAP
+1238 
-1244 AAVAHPHPAA
+1244 
-1254 TGPDA
+1254 
-1259 RRGDRGRAEPSAG
+1259 
-1272 PRPGA
+1272 
-1277 VVPGHGGR
+1277 
-1285 PGRRRQAGRTS
+1285 
-1296 RPPPPLRR
+1296 PPPPLPSPTPPVPSSTPTPGGATTGRPAPGPTPAPGRPPSGPASPPDGLTALVPSARDEPVLSFAEAPPGPR
-1304 RPGAA
+1304 RPV
-1309 SLSVPTGRAGRR
+1309 SDPPRRTGRHHW
-1321 SGVRGDHPDHDA
+1321 SDDHA
-1333 DRAEHG
+1333 DR
-1339 HHGAPEERRADVPRA
+1339 
-1354 PGAPHDDGRQ
+1354 
-1364 QPEDR
+1364 
-1369 DAEERQGERGEDA
+1369 
-1382 RGPVRHGAVALGGE
+1382 
-1396 LGRPGLAGGRVRRG
+1396 
-1410 VDRDGDPPP
+1410 
-1419 AGKKMP
+1419 
-1425 SQS
+1425 

>member
-1 MTGVLVL
+1 
-8 MVLTVLTVSGL
+8 
-19 VSSSIGNDAH
+19 
-29 ARAPEGHDTVP
+29 
-40 AAISAGGPIID
+40 
-51 ARADPVRSGRLPDR
+51 
-65 TVALTFDDGPD
+65 
-76 PVWTREILEVLA
+76 
-88 RHRVPGTFFVVGS
+88 

-524 VYSERALA
+524 VYSEHALA

-739 RERWLDLLRAIALIR
+739 RERWLDLLRAVALIR

-937 DGTLRKLPVLLA
+937 DGTLRKAARPARLGA
-949 WGGAA
+949 AAA

-966 HPAGDIG
+966 HPAGDDRHRPQRHPVRPG
-973 IDLNDIPF
+973 PGLVRRGAARAAVQPGGRVAGAGAAARAPRHRRQRPRDHDLPV
-981 AQALVSFGAVLL
+981 AQRGHRRLALDRRRPRLGVRGPALRYRRLSWSSSPCSRSAGSRTSPRADALAAARQRRRGPSPRPSRRRRPPPAGDPQRRRERRHLGAV
-993 VLRFNP
+993 
-999 AVAWLER
+999 A
-1006 VPLLGRLVTVVNA
+1006 G
-1019 RAITIYLWHNVAI
+1019 
-1032 AVSPSIGD
+1032 
-1040 VLGWES
+1040 
-1046 EGQHFAIAV
+1046 
-1055 VLIVVSVLAFGWV
+1055 
-1068 EDLAA
+1068 LAA
-1073 GRSLSLLPN
+1073 PGCAPPRPRRRRRTAARGTPTASRRSC
-1082 SGGGARRPARRAAE
+1082 PARVSR
-1096 GPRPPVIPND
+1096 
-1106 VENGVTSAL
+1106 
-1115 SQGSLRALVGRVVGA
+1115 
-1130 APPSGHADRVAAVL
+1130 APPVL
-1144 PRPGQPRPGQTAA
+1144 PRPAVAGRRPPRSRPARAGAPDTDRRRPPPRP
-1157 HQPRPAAA
+1157 
-1165 SGSAGDA
+1165 
-1172 RAVVAAGAARGTGPE
+1172 VVAADRRAGPVGRAGGRIRGSGSGRYT
-1187 PAASAVPSRRPRR
+1187 PAPRTSAVPT
-1200 PACRS
+1200 
-1205 RWGRG
+1205 G
-1210 VRPAPAAG
+1210 VPV
-1218 HRPLHPGA
+1218 PG
-1226 ADLGGPRRARPR
+1226 

-1244 AAVAHPHPAA
+1244 AALAHPDPAA
-1254 TGPDA
+1254 AGA
-1259 RRGDRGRAEPSAG
+1259 RRRPRPGPRRRDRRRPRPPAGNDPVLSFSDPSAG
-1272 PRPGA
+1272 SR
-1277 VVPGHGGR
+1277 R
-1285 PGRRRQAGRTS
+1285 PGR
-1296 RPPPPLRR
+1296 
-1304 RPGAA
+1304 
-1309 SLSVPTGRAGRR
+1309 
-1321 SGVRGDHPDHDA
+1321 
-1333 DRAEHG
+1333 
-1339 HHGAPEERRADVPRA
+1339 HH
-1354 PGAPHDDGRQ
+1354 
-1364 QPEDR
+1364 
-1369 DAEERQGERGEDA
+1369 
-1382 RGPVRHGAVALGGE
+1382 RHGDDPA
-1396 LGRPGLAGGRVRRG
+1396 PRR
-1410 VDRDGDPPP
+1410 
-1419 AGKKMP
+1419 
-1425 SQS
+1425 

>member
-1 MTGVLVL
+1 MWTTTGVLVV

-19 VSSSIGNDAH
+19 VNASVGNDAH
-29 ARAPEGHDTVP
+29 ARAPEGHDAVP
-40 AAISAGGPIID
+40 ASISTGGPIID
-51 ARADPVRSGRLPDR
+51 ARTDPVRSARLPDR

-76 PVWTREILEVLA
+76 PAWTPEILAVLA
-88 RHRVPGTFFVVGS
+88 RHRVPATFFVVGS
-101 MVARHPDMAQRVVA
+101 MVTRHPDMAQRIVA
-115 SGSEIGVH
+115 SGSEVGVH
-123 TFTHPDLAGVSD
+123 TFTHPDLAGVSA

-178 VLAAGRQGYVTVL
+178 VVAAGRQGYVTVL

-209 NATPQNGAGAT
+209 NATPRNGAGAT
-220 VLLHDAGGDRAQTV
+220 VLLHDAGGDRSQTV
-234 AALDRLIPQLQAQ
+234 AALDRLIPELRAQ

-256 AAGLGPHGQPAPSR
+256 AAGLGAHGQPAPRR
-270 DRMVG
+270 DRVVG

-281 VGVAQGVVTLMEI
+281 VGVAQGLVTLMQI

-317 AKRRRDPSFSWGE
+317 AKRRQDPAFSWGE
-330 PVTDPVSV
+330 PMTDPVSV

-399 EALNRGVAAAK
+399 AALNRGVAAAR

-435 ADPAIGAVAGN
+435 ADPTTGAVAGN

-474 QDTWGSI
+474 QDSWGSI

-581 IGIFHVALPLAAPL
+581 IGVFHVALPLAAPL

-629 AFRMDGEPLGPLWA
+629 AFRMDGEPLAPLWG
-643 LPVQQIMYRQLM
+643 LPVQQILYRQLM

-662 VISAL
+662 VVSAL

-687 APAAPADTRL
+687 APATPARAEARM

-713 AAVRGPAPDAEP
+713 PVARGPAPDAVP
-725 AEPAATRAPRTGGG
+725 AEPAVTRAAGGAGGRTGGG
-739 RERWLDLLRAIALIR
+739 RERWLDLLRAIALVR
-754 VVTYHAFGDGWM
+754 VVTYHAFGEGWM

-811 GLLAVPLMLWHG
+811 GLLAVPVMLWHG

-843 YWVFPLVD
+843 YWFFPLVD

-883 VFRRRPLLAL
+883 VFRRRPVVALA
-893 SVPLLVVGL
+893 VPLVVVGL
-902 DAVLGSPMG
+902 DAVLGSPLG

-937 DGTLRKLPVLLA
+937 EGTLRRLPVLLTS
-949 WGGAA
+949 GAA
-954 VLVAGGLAWAFT
+954 VVLVAGGLLWAFT
-966 HPAGDIG
+966 HPAGEIG

-981 AQALVSFGAVLL
+981 AQALISFGAVLL
-993 VLRFNP
+993 VLRLNP
-999 AVAWLER
+999 QVAWLER
-1006 VPLLGRLVTVVNA
+1006 VPLLGRLVTVINA

-1032 AVSPSIGD
+1032 AVAAPIGERSGYD
-1040 VLGWES
+1040 T
-1046 EGQHFAIAV
+1046 EGPQFAIATG
-1055 VLIVVSVLAFGWV
+1055 LIVVSVLAFGWV

-1073 GRSLSLLPN
+1073 GRSLSLLPD
-1082 SGGGARRPARRAAE
+1082 GRAGARRPARRTAA

-1106 VENGVTSAL
+1106 VESGVTSAL
-1115 SQGSLRALVGRVVGA
+1115 SQGSLRAFVGRVVGA
-1130 APPSGHADRVAAVL
+1130 APPSGHADRVAAVV
-1144 PRPGQPRPGQTAA
+1144 PRPRATPRSAPGPASGPG
-1157 HQPRPAAA
+1157 PRPAPTRTARGPVPASPPIVVPMVVRGA
-1165 SGSAGDA
+1165 SGGP
-1172 RAVVAAGAARGTGPE
+1172 GTGRY
-1187 PAASAVPSRRPRR
+1187 ARVPS
-1200 PACRS
+1200 
-1205 RWGRG
+1205 G
-1210 VRPAPAAG
+1210 
-1218 HRPLHPGA
+1218 
-1226 ADLGGPRRARPR
+1226 
-1238 ARPAAP
+1238 
-1244 AAVAHPHPAA
+1244 
-1254 TGPDA
+1254 
-1259 RRGDRGRAEPSAG
+1259 
-1272 PRPGA
+1272 
-1277 VVPGHGGR
+1277 
-1285 PGRRRQAGRTS
+1285 GRTS
-1296 RPPPPLRR
+1296 APGVPMPAPPPPLPSPTPTPPPPAPASRSTARRPPAPPDDPTTGVVPGRPTGHEPVLSFTDPSQR
-1304 RPGAA
+1304 RPGRHHGQFAE
-1309 SLSVPTGRAGRR
+1309 
-1321 SGVRGDHPDHDA
+1321 GVRGHDRT
-1333 DRAEHG
+1333 DRG
-1339 HHGAPEERRADVPRA
+1339 
-1354 PGAPHDDGRQ
+1354 
-1364 QPEDR
+1364 
-1369 DAEERQGERGEDA
+1369 
-1382 RGPVRHGAVALGGE
+1382 
-1396 LGRPGLAGGRVRRG
+1396 
-1410 VDRDGDPPP
+1410 
-1419 AGKKMP
+1419 
-1425 SQS
+1425 

>member
-40 AAISAGGPIID
+40 ATISTGGPIID
-51 ARADPVRSGRLPDR
+51 ARTDPVRSGRLPDR

-76 PVWTREILEVLA
+76 PVWTPEILEVLQ

-256 AAGLGPHGQPAPSR
+256 AAGLGPHGQPAPFR

-410 HDLIVMIDGDTIFQ
+410 HELIVMIDGDTIFQ

-524 VYSERALA
+524 VYSEHALA

-687 APAAPADTRL
+687 APAAPTDTRL

-739 RERWLDLLRAIALIR
+739 RERWLDLLRAVALIR

-937 DGTLRKLPVLLA
+937 DGTLRRLPVLLA

-1006 VPLLGRLVTVVNA
+1006 VPVLGRLVTVVNA

-1055 VLIVVSVLAFGWV
+1055 VLVVVSVLAFGWV

-1082 SGGGARRPARRAAE
+1082 SGGGARRPARRAVE

-1130 APPSGHADRVAAVL
+1130 VPPTGHADRVAAVL
-1144 PRPGQPRPGQTAA
+1144 PRPGPAP
-1157 HQPRPAAA
+1157 PRPAPPRPAP
-1165 SGSAGDA
+1165 A
-1172 RAVVAAGAARGTGPE
+1172 RSRGGIPPDTRPGAARGTDTDR
-1187 PAASAVPSRRPRR
+1187 RRPPPRPVVPAVRR
-1200 PACRS
+1200 AGPGGGAGG
-1205 RWGRG
+1205 GRLRRFG
-1210 VRPAPAAG
+1210 Q
-1218 HRPLHPGA
+1218 RPLHPGV
-1226 ADLGGPRRARPR
+1226 ADLGRPLRRARSR

-1244 AAVAHPHPAA
+1244 AALADTPAGTTGSAPRHPVRRDRPPAVGA
-1254 TGPDA
+1254 AAADG
-1259 RRGDRGRAEPSAG
+1259 RSGIGDRDRPRPSRGPRAG
-1272 PRPGA
+1272 PVVRRAVGPAPRPA
-1277 VVPGHGGR
+1277 SPRGGR
-1285 PGRRRQAGRTS
+1285 R
-1296 RPPPPLRR
+1296 L
-1304 RPGAA
+1304 
-1309 SLSVPTGRAGRR
+1309 V
-1321 SGVRGDHPDHDA
+1321 
-1333 DRAEHG
+1333 
-1339 HHGAPEERRADVPRA
+1339 A
-1354 PGAPHDDGRQ
+1354 PGMTHCPSILCTRT
-1364 QPEDR
+1364 
-1369 DAEERQGERGEDA
+1369 
-1382 RGPVRHGAVALGGE
+1382 VALVGSS
-1396 LGRPGLAGGRVRRG
+1396 RR
-1410 VDRDGDPPP
+1410 
-1419 AGKKMP
+1419 M
-1425 SQS
+1425 SCL

>member
-29 ARAPEGHDTVP
+29 ARAPEGHESVP

-76 PVWTREILEVLA
+76 PVWTPEILEVLA

-123 TFTHPDLAGVSD
+123 TFTHPDLAGVSE

-281 VGVAQGVVTLMEI
+281 VGVAQGVVTLMKI

-524 VYSERALA
+524 VYAERALA

-687 APAAPADTRL
+687 APAARPARADTRL

-1055 VLIVVSVLAFGWV
+1055 VLVVVSVLAFGWV

-1144 PRPGQPRPGQTAA
+1144 PRPGQSRTDQSRPRTDRRRPAPPRTDRRRPAPSGSPARPPPRRLARRPRRRRGRRRAA
-1157 HQPRPAAA
+1157 LRSRPAA
-1165 SGSAGDA
+1165 
-1172 RAVVAAGAARGTGPE
+1172 P
-1187 PAASAVPSRRPRR
+1187 AVPCRRPRR
-1200 PACRS
+1200 PACRC

-1210 VRPAPAAG
+1210 VRRLRRPG
-1218 HRPLHPGA
+1218 HRSLHPGA
-1226 ADLGGPRRARPR
+1226 AHVGGPRGARPR

-1244 AAVAHPHPAA
+1244 AALSHAHPAPA
-1254 TGPDA
+1254 GPDA
-1259 RRGDRGRAEPSAG
+1259 RRRDRGRAEPSPG

-1277 VVPGHGGR
+1277 VVPRHGGR
-1285 PGRRRQAGRTS
+1285 RGQRGYGDGGPAGRAS

-1309 SLSVPTGRAGRR
+1309 SLS
-1321 SGVRGDHPDHDA
+1321 S
-1333 DRAEHG
+1333 
-1339 HHGAPEERRADVPRA
+1339 
-1354 PGAPHDDGRQ
+1354 
-1364 QPEDR
+1364 
-1369 DAEERQGERGEDA
+1369 
-1382 RGPVRHGAVALGGE
+1382 
-1396 LGRPGLAGGRVRRG
+1396 
-1410 VDRDGDPPP
+1410 
-1419 AGKKMP
+1419 
-1425 SQS
+1425 